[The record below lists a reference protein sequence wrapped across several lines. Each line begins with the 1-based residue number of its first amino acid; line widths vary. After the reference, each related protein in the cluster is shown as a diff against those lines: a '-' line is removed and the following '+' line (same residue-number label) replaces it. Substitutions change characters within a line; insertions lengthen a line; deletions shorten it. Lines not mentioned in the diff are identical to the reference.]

1 MLCAHRGDAPCRIFR
16 LQARCI
22 GCSTSTILID
32 CYSPVFCCTAVTSTH
47 RPILRRCTDMEQYTG
62 PYTAPL
68 ALIMGQR
75 VSRSVNRILRL
86 LWWLLDSSRL
96 ILYAMRCVW
105 HFGLVH
111 PFEPVGFATCSRH
124 GIKQL
129 KRGVAVGQ
137 C

>member
-1 MLCAHRGDAPCRIFR
+1 MISKTRDPSADAARPGGHYTWCIIR

-32 CYSPVFCCTAVTSTH
+32 CCSPVFCCTAVTSTH
-47 RPILRRCTDMEQYTG
+47 RPILLRCIDTGQYKG
-62 PYTAPL
+62 RYTAPL

-96 ILYAMRCVW
+96 NLYVM
-105 HFGLVH
+105 
-111 PFEPVGFATCSRH
+111 
-124 GIKQL
+124 
-129 KRGVAVGQ
+129 
-137 C
+137 